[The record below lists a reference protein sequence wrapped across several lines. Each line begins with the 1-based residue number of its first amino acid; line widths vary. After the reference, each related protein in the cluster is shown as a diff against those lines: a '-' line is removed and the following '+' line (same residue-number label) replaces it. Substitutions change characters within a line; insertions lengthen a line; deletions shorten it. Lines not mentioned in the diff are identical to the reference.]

1 MDTKTFIPVV
11 LAYVWHY
18 FCEQKS
24 SLPWMQSKESAVE
37 LDTSQQLKRYSRLPL
52 LIWKAEK
59 IQSNEIIY

>member
-18 FCEQKS
+18 FREQKS